1 MADCRGSCNL
11 RPCYETHMMIDVAL
25 RTKPDSRALSPQPRM
40 LVSVTRQF
48 RVVSM
53 GLAPVVPARRE
64 TRSRVLHER
73 VGAVAA
79 AFVQLRACGVPAAVL
94 VRPATRRHI
103 DTGCTPRTFRGKQ
116 SERVDFFWHP
126 VDFFFQSTS
135 SGIKSKAQK
144 SEDLFA
150 EAPVGAGWGPRRTL
164 AYRGPSDR
172 L

>member
-1 MADCRGSCNL
+1 M
-11 RPCYETHMMIDVAL
+11 AL
-25 RTKPDSRALSPQPRM
+25 RTTKPDSRALSPQPRM

-64 TRSRVLHER
+64 TRSRALHER
-73 VGAVAA
+73 VRAVAA

-94 VRPATRRHI
+94 VGQRHGDISTPAA
-103 DTGCTPRTFRGKQ
+103 PRAL
-116 SERVDFFWHP
+116 SEASSLSA
-126 VDFFFQSTS
+126 STS
-135 SGIKSKAQK
+135 SGIQSTSFSSRLLLASKAQK

-150 EAPVGAGWGPRRTL
+150 EAPVGVGWGPRRTL

-172 L
+172 LQQVRCPSDPGSR